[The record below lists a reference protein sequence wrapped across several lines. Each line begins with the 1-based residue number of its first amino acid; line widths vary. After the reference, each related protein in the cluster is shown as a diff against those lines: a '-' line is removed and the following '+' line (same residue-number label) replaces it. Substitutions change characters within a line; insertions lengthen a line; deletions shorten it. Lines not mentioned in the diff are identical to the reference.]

1 MEARDCVVRVGQI
14 EHRFLIDETQGS
26 GELVIFEFTMP
37 PNAKVPAPHYHRDVD
52 ELVYGLEGTFTSTR
66 DGIKYE
72 IGPGDSLFIA
82 RGCVHNHE
90 NLTSQKV
97 RGIAVMNP
105 GTIGRR
111 YFEDIAQVVNVPGG
125 PDLAKVR
132 EIMLR
137 HGLCFPDQVH
147 TPGMELAKDA
157 NPAASRVS

>member
-1 MEARDCVVRVGQI
+1 MEAQNCVVRVGQI
-14 EHRFLIDETQGS
+14 EHRFLVDETQGA

-37 PNAKVPAPHYHRDVD
+37 PNARVPAPHYHRDVD

-90 NLTSQKV
+90 NLSSGKV
-97 RGIAVMNP
+97 RGLAVMNP

-111 YFEDIAQVVNVPGG
+111 YFEEIAQAVNVPGK

-137 HGLCFPDQVH
+137 HGLCFPEQVQAPS
-147 TPGMELAKDA
+147 TAPAKSA
-157 NPAASRVS
+157 NSATSRVS